1 MQGKLLSIG
10 RSPYPLNSQPMTPDR
25 YEVSSAGRHR
35 MNGFIEKRGAKMGLP
50 SWGGFLFGSVFVAV
64 GGFILI
70 NSIDYGQGSVA
81 VRHSHFHPNAHG
93 PIWLPTAAG
102 AVFAIAGLIVWGMAI
117 RQIAANRYR
126 ARAVLQHPNEPA
138 LTDYHW
144 HPEGFAVSEW
154 NVMVRYF
161 AAAMFMT
168 LFLSLFNWWAF
179 CDRGPWPVKIGV
191 CVIDLFGLAMWIRAT
206 KQMLR
211 ALRFGHSR
219 IAFAAFPYHLNQP
232 VAIRWQ
238 PSRGIG
244 QLKNGTFT
252 LRCVEEWM
260 ETSGGGSHRT
270 TSVVHE
276 EIWSAQAIVDQPRR
290 FQTGEE
296 MELKYDLPSD
306 AQPTCLAADR
316 PIFWE
321 LEVKLNLT
329 GMGFRESYL
338 VPIYG

>member
-1 MQGKLLSIG
+1 V
-10 RSPYPLNSQPMTPDR
+10 PANAEPATMTPDR

-35 MNGFIEKRGAKMGLP
+35 MNGFIEKRGTKMGLS
-50 SWGGFLFGSVFVAV
+50 SWGGFLFGSVFVAA
-64 GGFILI
+64 GGFIFI
-70 NSIDYGQGSVA
+70 ASVGHGQGPVT
-81 VRHSHFHPNAHG
+81 VRHSHFHPNASA

-126 ARAVLQHPNEPA
+126 AKAALQHPNEPA
-138 LTDYHW
+138 LTDYNW
-144 HPEGFAVSEW
+144 HPEGFAISEW
-154 NVMVRYF
+154 NIVVQYF
-161 AAAMFMT
+161 ASAMFLT

-179 CDRGPWPVKIGV
+179 IAKGPWMVKIIV
-191 CVIDLFGLAMWIRAT
+191 CLFDLIGLAMWVRAI
-206 KQMLR
+206 KQLLR
-211 ALRFGHSR
+211 AMKFGRSR

-244 QLKNGTFT
+244 QLKKGTFT

-260 ETSGGGSHRT
+260 ETSGSGSDRM

-290 FQTGEE
+290 FQPGEE

-306 AQPTCLAADR
+306 AHPTCLAADR

-321 LEVKLNLT
+321 LQVKLDLP
-329 GMGFRESYL
+329 GVGFDETYL
-338 VPIYG
+338 VPVYGKA